1 MHARQENRWIR
12 TIVLLTVT
20 ITLLLALLIPHPV
33 DHHGTVFAT
42 IFLLPVFLFG
52 IIEAQ
57 TASWSSSSLEEPN
70 ARPLPCR
77 PSLFQRPPPYL
88 FA

>member
-1 MHARQENRWIR
+1 MHARHEKRWIR

-20 ITLLLALLIPHPV
+20 ITLLLALLIPHPM
-33 DHHGTVFAT
+33 DHHGTVLAT
-42 IFLLPVFLFG
+42 ILLLPVFLFG

-57 TASWSSSSLEEPN
+57 TASWPSGSLEEPN
-70 ARPLPCR
+70 ARALPCR
-77 PSLFQRPPPYL
+77 PSRFQRPPPYL